1 MNHNKMMRMAQT
13 GLLTALVCAAT
24 MVIRIPTPNGGYVN
38 IGDALVLLS
47 GWMLGPVY
55 GFFAAGV
62 GSALADLLWGYGSYV
77 PGTLIIKG
85 CMGLVA
91 ALTVRKSRLLGGIA
105 GEVIMVGGYFL
116 YESTLLGYGMAAAAS
131 IPGNAVQGVV
141 GLVLDHSRSAETT
154 GMGGQQSR
162 GQNAGFMTASRQD
175 GQCHGHGTLTQTG
188 NILDG
193 QDTIVFHLTS
203 VTLTAWA

>member
-1 MNHNKMMRMAQT
+1 MNHNKLMRMVQT

-62 GSALADLLWGYGSYV
+62 GSALADLLWGYGTYV

-91 ALTVRKSRLLGGIA
+91 ALTVHKRRLLGGVA
-105 GEVIMVGGYFL
+105 AEVIMIGGYFL

-131 IPGNAVQGVV
+131 IPGNSIQGTV
-141 GLVLDHSRSAETT
+141 GLVL
-154 GMGGQQSR
+154 G
-162 GQNAGFMTASRQD
+162 
-175 GQCHGHGTLTQTG
+175 L
-188 NILDG
+188 L
-193 QDTIVFHLTS
+193 LYS
-203 VTLTAWA
+203 VCKKQGLIK

>member
-1 MNHNKMMRMAQT
+1 MNHNKLMRMVQT

-62 GSALADLLWGYGSYV
+62 GSGLADLLWGYGAYV

-91 ALTVRKSRLLGGIA
+91 ALTLHKSRLLGGIA
-105 GEVIMVGGYFL
+105 AEIIMVGGYFL

-131 IPGNAVQGVV
+131 IPGNSIQGAV
-141 GLVLDHSRSAETT
+141 GLVL
-154 GMGGQQSR
+154 GLLLYGVCKK
-162 GQNAGFMTASRQD
+162 QN
-175 GQCHGHGTLTQTG
+175 L
-188 NILDG
+188 IK
-193 QDTIVFHLTS
+193 
-203 VTLTAWA
+203 

>member
-1 MNHNKMMRMAQT
+1 MNHSKMMRMAQT

-62 GSALADLLWGYGSYV
+62 GSALADLLWGYGTYV

-91 ALTVRKSRLLGGIA
+91 AWTVHKGRLLGGVA
-105 GEVIMVGGYFL
+105 AEAIMVGGYFL

-131 IPGNAVQGVV
+131 IPGNSIQGTV
-141 GLVLDHSRSAETT
+141 GLVL
-154 GMGGQQSR
+154 GLLVYGICKK
-162 GQNAGFMTASRQD
+162 QN
-175 GQCHGHGTLTQTG
+175 L
-188 NILDG
+188 IK
-193 QDTIVFHLTS
+193 
-203 VTLTAWA
+203 

>member
-62 GSALADLLWGYGSYV
+62 GSALADMLWGYGAYV

-91 ALTVRKSRLLGGIA
+91 AWTVSKSRLLGGVA
-105 GEVIMVGGYFL
+105 AEAIMVGGYFL

-131 IPGNAVQGVV
+131 IPGNSIQGTV
-141 GLVLDHSRSAETT
+141 GLVL
-154 GMGGQQSR
+154 GLLLYGICKK
-162 GQNAGFMTASRQD
+162 QN
-175 GQCHGHGTLTQTG
+175 L
-188 NILDG
+188 IK
-193 QDTIVFHLTS
+193 
-203 VTLTAWA
+203 

>member
-1 MNHNKMMRMAQT
+1 MNHNKLMRMAQT

-62 GSALADLLWGYGSYV
+62 GSALADLLWGYGAYV

-91 ALTVRKSRLLGGIA
+91 ALMLRKSRLLGGIA
-105 GEVIMVGGYFL
+105 AEVIMVGGYFL

-131 IPGNAVQGVV
+131 IPGNGIQGTV
-141 GLVLDHSRSAETT
+141 GLVLALLLYKICKN
-154 GMGGQQSR
+154 
-162 GQNAGFMTASRQD
+162 QN
-175 GQCHGHGTLTQTG
+175 L
-188 NILDG
+188 IK
-193 QDTIVFHLTS
+193 
-203 VTLTAWA
+203 

>member
-1 MNHNKMMRMAQT
+1 MAQT

-62 GSALADLLWGYGSYV
+62 GSALADLLWGYGAYV

-91 ALTVRKSRLLGGIA
+91 ALMLRKSRLLGGIA
-105 GEVIMVGGYFL
+105 AEVIMVGGYFL

-131 IPGNAVQGVV
+131 IPGNGIQGTV
-141 GLVLDHSRSAETT
+141 GLVLALLLYKICKN
-154 GMGGQQSR
+154 
-162 GQNAGFMTASRQD
+162 QN
-175 GQCHGHGTLTQTG
+175 L
-188 NILDG
+188 IK
-193 QDTIVFHLTS
+193 
-203 VTLTAWA
+203 

>member
-1 MNHNKMMRMAQT
+1 MNHDKMMRMAQT

-47 GWMLGPVY
+47 GWMLGPGY

-77 PGTLIIKG
+77 PGTLVIKG
-85 CMGLVA
+85 CMGLAA
-91 ALTVRKSRLLGGIA
+91 ALMLRKSRLLGGIA
-105 GEVIMVGGYFL
+105 AEVIMIGGYFL

-131 IPGNAVQGVV
+131 IPGDAIQGTVGLAL
-141 GLVLDHSRSAETT
+141 GLVLY
-154 GMGGQQSR
+154 GVCKK
-162 GQNAGFMTASRQD
+162 QNLMK
-175 GQCHGHGTLTQTG
+175 
-188 NILDG
+188 
-193 QDTIVFHLTS
+193 
-203 VTLTAWA
+203 

>member
-1 MNHNKMMRMAQT
+1 MNHKKMMRMAQT

-55 GFFAAGV
+55 GLFAAGV
-62 GSALADLLWGYGSYV
+62 GSALADLLWGYGTYV

-91 ALTVRKSRLLGGIA
+91 AWTVGKGRLLGGVA
-105 GEVIMVGGYFL
+105 AEAIMVGGYFL

-131 IPGNAVQGVV
+131 IPGNSIQGTV
-141 GLVLDHSRSAETT
+141 GLVL
-154 GMGGQQSR
+154 GLLLYGICKK
-162 GQNAGFMTASRQD
+162 QN
-175 GQCHGHGTLTQTG
+175 L
-188 NILDG
+188 IK
-193 QDTIVFHLTS
+193 
-203 VTLTAWA
+203 

>member
-62 GSALADLLWGYGSYV
+62 GSALADLLWGYGAYV

-85 CMGLVA
+85 TA
-91 ALTVRKSRLLGGIA
+91 RKGMYRLFFLLEDGRKIIA
-105 GEVIMVGGYFL
+105 PVFRWQRYLNFFDVPIGTE
-116 YESTLLGYGMAAAAS
+116 
-131 IPGNAVQGVV
+131 
-141 GLVLDHSRSAETT
+141 LVLTFA
-154 GMGGQQSR
+154 
-162 GQNAGFMTASRQD
+162 D
-175 GQCHGHGTLTQTG
+175 GR
-188 NILDG
+188 DG
-193 QDTIVFHLTS
+193 KTYLKKMEPV
-203 VTLTAWA
+203 A

>member
-38 IGDALVLLS
+38 MGDALVLVS

-62 GSALADLLWGYGSYV
+62 GSALADLLWGYGAYV
-77 PGTLIIKG
+77 PGTLLVKG
-85 CMGLVA
+85 CMGLIA
-91 ALTVRKSRLLGGIA
+91 ALTVGKSRLLGGILA
-105 GEVIMVGGYFL
+105 EAVMVGGYFL

-131 IPGNAVQGVV
+131 VPGNVTQGAV
-141 GLVLDHSRSAETT
+141 GLALGLLLYRVCKK
-154 GMGGQQSR
+154 
-162 GQNAGFMTASRQD
+162 QN
-175 GQCHGHGTLTQTG
+175 
-188 NILDG
+188 I
-193 QDTIVFHLTS
+193 IP
-203 VTLTAWA
+203 

>member
-1 MNHNKMMRMAQT
+1 MNHNKMMRMVQT

-47 GWMLGPVY
+47 GWALGPVY

-62 GSALADLLWGYGSYV
+62 GSALADLLWGYGAYV
-77 PGTLIIKG
+77 PGTLLVKG

-91 ALTVRKSRLLGGIA
+91 ALSLQKGGKLSLLLGGVLA
-105 GEVIMVGGYFL
+105 ELVMVGGYFL

-131 IPGNAVQGVV
+131 IPGNAVQGAV
-141 GLVLDHSRSAETT
+141 GLVLGLLLYRVCKKQ
-154 GMGGQQSR
+154 G
-162 GQNAGFMTASRQD
+162 
-175 GQCHGHGTLTQTG
+175 L
-188 NILDG
+188 
-193 QDTIVFHLTS
+193 VK
-203 VTLTAWA
+203 